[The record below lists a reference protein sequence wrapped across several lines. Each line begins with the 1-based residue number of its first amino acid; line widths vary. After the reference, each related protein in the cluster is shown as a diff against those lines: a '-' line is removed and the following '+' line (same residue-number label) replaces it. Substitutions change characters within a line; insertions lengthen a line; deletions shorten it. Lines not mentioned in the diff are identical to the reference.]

1 MSPELKPLPRGEAG
15 RQLPV
20 ILQAQEVRG
29 RPDFRPVV
37 VNSSSGIDSG
47 PKSEK
52 RPLVRSTTRLS
63 SGTIALTRL
72 VI

>member
-29 RPDFRPVV
+29 RPDLETVAEGNVSFGAAG
-37 VNSSSGIDSG
+37 S
-47 PKSEK
+47 
-52 RPLVRSTTRLS
+52 
-63 SGTIALTRL
+63 
-72 VI
+72 